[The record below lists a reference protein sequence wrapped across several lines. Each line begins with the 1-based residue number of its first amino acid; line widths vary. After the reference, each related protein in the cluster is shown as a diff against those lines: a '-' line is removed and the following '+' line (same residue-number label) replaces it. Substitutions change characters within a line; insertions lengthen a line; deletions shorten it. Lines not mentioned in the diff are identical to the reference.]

1 MAERWEYH
9 LLGLYYCLK
18 EYDCNM
24 KTIDPNEAV
33 DFLIKNAAAYAQ
45 AKAEVVYLTEYRK
58 TVKAIGF
65 KNSLKNTM
73 AEKEADAYSCAEYI
87 QCVEGLKEAVEEA
100 ERLRWMLVAA
110 QARIDVFRTLEASN
124 RNIDRNTH

>member
-1 MAERWEYH
+1 
-9 LLGLYYCLK
+9 
-18 EYDCNM
+18 M
-24 KTIDPNEAV
+24 KQIDPNEAV

-45 AKAEVVYLTEYRK
+45 AKAEVVYLTEHRK

-110 QARIDVFRTLEASN
+110 QARIDGFRTLEASN
-124 RNIDRNTH
+124 RNIDRNTQ